1 MYKRIFLL
9 FSLVLVSA
17 VFSMISAQAPEIGI
31 TDTKAGGEVVSVTDT
46 SITVKTKDGVID
58 AIISSAT
65 VFKKVSPENVRDITP
80 TTFAEISAGDKV
92 LVSGTVSADKKTI
105 PARTVYLL
113 TKAAITQRNTAEV
126 EKWRTRG
133 LTGKVV
139 SVNPATSQ
147 IGVEVRGMMASTTV
161 TLTPKEKAKFKRY
174 ADNSVKFSEAKDSSF
189 AEIKA
194 GDMIRALGDRAADG
208 TTFTAEE
215 VVTGAFQT
223 VAGPVKAIDV
233 AKNEVVITDF
243 QTKKDI
249 TVAVGPSTT
258 MKKFPEEMAQR
269 MASMGGGAAQAGPG
283 SGPRPPGATPP
294 AGGQA
299 AAAPAGQT
307 GAAPANGT
315 GAGAGPGRGMNG
327 GGGRGGIDDM
337 LERFDNITV
346 ADLKVGDTI
355 AVSSTKTANADRI
368 TAIKLLSGVEPFLKV
383 AQMASAA
390 PGGQR
395 GQGGVS
401 GSFTIPGLDGIGP

>member
-9 FSLVLVSA
+9 FSLVVLSA
-17 VFSMISAQAPEIGI
+17 VFSMISAQTPEIGI
-31 TDTKAGGEVVSVTDT
+31 TDTKAGGEVVSVSDT
-46 SITVKTKDGVID
+46 KITVKTKDGDID
-58 AIISSAT
+58 AIVSSST

-80 TTFAEISAGDKV
+80 ATFAEISAGDKV
-92 LVSGTVSADKKTI
+92 LVSGTVSADKKTV

-113 TKAAITQRNTAEV
+113 TKAAITQRNTAEI

-161 TLTPKEKAKFKRY
+161 TLTPKEKAKFRRY
-174 ADNSVKFSEAKDSSF
+174 ADNSVKFSEAKNSSF

-194 GDMIRALGDRAADG
+194 GDMIRALGDRSADG
-208 TTFTAEE
+208 AAFTAEE

-223 VAGPVKAIDV
+223 VAGAVKAVDA

-269 MASMGGGAAQAGPG
+269 MASFQMGGGPGQAGPG

-294 AGGQA
+294 AGGQTG
-299 AAAPAGQT
+299 AAPAGQT
-307 GAAPANGT
+307 GAAPANG
-315 GAGAGPGRGMNG
+315 AGRGMN

-401 GSFTIPGLDGIGP
+401 GSFTIPGLDGIGGP

>member
-9 FSLVLVSA
+9 FSLILVSA
-17 VFSMISAQAPEIGI
+17 AFSMVSAQTTEIGI

-65 VFKKVSPENVRDITP
+65 VFKKVSPENVKDITLS
-80 TTFAEISAGDKV
+80 TFAEISAGDKV
-92 LVSGTVSADKKTI
+92 LVSGTVSADKKTV

-133 LTGKVV
+133 LTGKVA
-139 SVNPATSQ
+139 SVNPATGQ

-161 TLTPKEKAKFKRY
+161 TLIPKEKAKFKRY

-194 GDMIRALGDRAADG
+194 GDMIRALGDRGADG

-223 VAGPVKAIDV
+223 VAGAVKSVDA

-249 TVAVGPSTT
+249 TIAVGSSTT

-269 MASMGGGAAQAGPG
+269 MAQMGGGAAQAGPG
-283 SGPRPPGATPP
+283 SGPRPPSATPP
-294 AGGQA
+294 AG
-299 AAAPAGQT
+299 GQT

-315 GAGAGPGRGMNG
+315 GAAGPGRGMN

-401 GSFTIPGLDGIGP
+401 GSFTIPGLDGIGGP

>member
-1 MYKRIFLL
+1 
-9 FSLVLVSA
+9 
-17 VFSMISAQAPEIGI
+17 
-31 TDTKAGGEVVSVTDT
+31 
-46 SITVKTKDGVID
+46 
-58 AIISSAT
+58 
-65 VFKKVSPENVRDITP
+65 
-80 TTFAEISAGDKV
+80 
-92 LVSGTVSADKKTI
+92 
-105 PARTVYLL
+105 
-113 TKAAITQRNTAEV
+113 
-126 EKWRTRG
+126 
-133 LTGKVV
+133 
-139 SVNPATSQ
+139 
-147 IGVEVRGMMASTTV
+147 MMASTTV

-174 ADNSVKFSEAKDSSF
+174 AENSVKFSEAKDSSF

-194 GDMIRALGDRAADG
+194 GDMIRALGDRSADG

-223 VAGPVKAIDV
+223 VAGAVKSVDT

-249 TVAVGPSTT
+249 TIAVGPSTT

-269 MASMGGGAAQAGPG
+269 MAQMGGGAATGRARQRTAPSGYDSPG
-283 SGPRPPGATPP
+283 RRPNR
-294 AGGQA
+294 
-299 AAAPAGQT
+299 AAPAGQT

-315 GAGAGPGRGMNG
+315 GAGPGRGMG

-395 GQGGVS
+395 GQGGVN
-401 GSFTIPGLDGIGP
+401 GSFTIPGLDGIGGP

>member
-1 MYKRIFLL
+1 
-9 FSLVLVSA
+9 
-17 VFSMISAQAPEIGI
+17 MISAQTPEIGI
-31 TDTKAGGEVVSVTDT
+31 TDSKAGGEVVSVTDT

-58 AIISSAT
+58 AIVSSAT
-65 VFKKVSPENVRDITP
+65 VFKKVSPENVKDITLS
-80 TTFAEISAGDKV
+80 TFAEISAGDKV

-139 SVNPATSQ
+139 SVNPQASQ

-194 GDMIRALGDRAADG
+194 GDMIRALGDRGADG

-223 VAGPVKAIDV
+223 VAGAVKAVDA

-249 TVAVGPSTT
+249 TIAVGPSTT

-269 MASMGGGAAQAGPG
+269 MAQMGGGAPQAGPG
-283 SGPRPPGATPP
+283 SGPRPPGTTPP
-294 AGGQA
+294 AGGQTG
-299 AAAPAGQT
+299 AAPAGQT
-307 GAAPANGT
+307 GAAPANG
-315 GAGAGPGRGMNG
+315 AGAGPGRGMNG
-327 GGGRGGIDDM
+327 GGRGGIDEM

-390 PGGQR
+390 PGGPR
-395 GQGGVS
+395 PGQGGVS

>member
-9 FSLVLVSA
+9 FSIVLVSA
-17 VFSMISAQAPEIGI
+17 VFSMVSAQTPEIGI
-31 TDTKAGGEVVSVTDT
+31 TDSKAGGEVVSVTDT
-46 SITVKTKDGVID
+46 RITIRTKDGSID
-58 AIISSAT
+58 AIVSSAT
-65 VFKKVSPENVRDITP
+65 VFKKVSPENVKDITP
-80 TTFAEISAGDKV
+80 AVFADISAGDKV
-92 LVSGTVSADKKTI
+92 LVSGIVAADKKTVS
-105 PARTVYLL
+105 AKTVYLL
-113 TKAAITQRNTAEV
+113 TKAAIAQRNTHEAEQ
-126 EKWRTRG
+126 WRTRG

-139 SVNPATSQ
+139 SINPQTSQ
-147 IGVEVRGMMASTTV
+147 IGVEVRSMMGSTTV
-161 TLTPKEKAKFKRY
+161 NLTPKEKAKFKRY
-174 ADNSVKFSEAKDSSF
+174 ADNSVKFSEAKTSSI

-194 GDMIRALGDRAADG
+194 GDMIRALGDRSADG

-223 VAGPVKAIDV
+223 VAGTVKTIDA

-249 TVAVGPSTT
+249 TVAVGASTT

-269 MASMGGGAAQAGPG
+269 MAAMQMGGGAAQGQTG

-294 AGGQA
+294 VGAT
-299 AAAPAGQT
+299 PANTGSPT
-307 GAAPANGT
+307 GATTANGA
-315 GAGAGPGRGMNG
+315 GPGAGPGRGM

-368 TAIKLLSGVEPFLKV
+368 TAIKLLSGVEPFIKM
-383 AQMASAA
+383 AQMTSAA

-401 GSFTIPGLDGIGP
+401 GSFSIPGLDGIGGP

>member
-9 FSLVLVSA
+9 FSLVVLPA
-17 VFSMISAQAPEIGI
+17 VFSLVAAQTPEIGI

-46 SITVKTKDGVID
+46 KITVKTKDGDID
-58 AIISSAT
+58 AIVSSAT

-80 TTFAEISAGDKV
+80 SAFAEISAGDKV
-92 LVSGTVSADKKTI
+92 LISGTVSADKKTV

-113 TKAAITQRNTAEV
+113 TKAAITQRNTAEI

-133 LTGKVV
+133 LTGKVA
-139 SVNPATSQ
+139 SVNPATGQ
-147 IGVEVRGMMASTTV
+147 IGVEVRGIMASTTV
-161 TLTPKEKAKFKRY
+161 TLTPIEKAQFKRY

-194 GDMIRALGDRAADG
+194 GDMIRALGDRGADG

-215 VVTGAFQT
+215 IVTGAFQT
-223 VAGPVKAIDV
+223 VAGAVKAVDA

-249 TVAVGPSTT
+249 TVALGSSTT

-269 MASMGGGAAQAGPG
+269 MAAMQMGGGAAQAGPG
-283 SGPRPPGATPP
+283 SGPRPPGANPP
-294 AGGQA
+294 AGGQ
-299 AAAPAGQT
+299 PA
-307 GAAPANGT
+307 AAPANGT
-315 GAGAGPGRGMNG
+315 GNGAGPGRGL

-383 AQMASAA
+383 AQMASAS
-390 PGGQR
+390 PGGPR
-395 GQGGVS
+395 PGQGGVS
-401 GSFTIPGLDGIGP
+401 GSFTIPGLDGIGGP

>member
-9 FSLVLVSA
+9 FSLAMVSA
-17 VFSMISAQAPEIGI
+17 VFSMISAQTPEIGI
-31 TDTKAGGEVVSVTDT
+31 TDSKASGEVVSVTDT
-46 SITVKTKDGVID
+46 RITVKTKDGDIN
-58 AIISSAT
+58 AIISGAT

-80 TTFAEISAGDKV
+80 STFAEISAGDKV

-133 LTGKVV
+133 VTGKVV
-139 SVNPATSQ
+139 SVNPATGQ

-194 GDMIRALGDRAADG
+194 GDMIRALGDRGADG

-223 VAGPVKAIDV
+223 VAGAVKSVDA

-249 TVAVGPSTT
+249 TIAVGPSTT

-269 MASMGGGAAQAGPG
+269 MAQMGSGAAQAGPG
-283 SGPRPPGATPP
+283 SGPRPPGTTPP
-294 AGGQA
+294 AGGQPSA
-299 AAAPAGQT
+299 TPAGQT

-315 GAGAGPGRGMNG
+315 GAGPGRGMN

-383 AQMASAA
+383 ARMASAA

-401 GSFTIPGLDGIGP
+401 GSFTIPGLDGIGGP